1 LDAPQAEA
9 TKLYQ
14 DVGQKVIDSN
24 SMFFLGDV
32 KDVFVLKKDL
42 AGVQSVPEYP
52 WTVTYA
58 ALKRAGS

>member
-1 LDAPQAEA
+1 
-9 TKLYQ
+9 
-14 DVGQKVIDSN
+14 
-24 SMFFLGDV
+24 MFFLGDV

-58 ALKRAGS
+58 PLKRAGA